1 MAKPLLEI
9 HCVRE
14 PYCEYPVAVKVT
26 MDDGTV
32 QTYELKN
39 KMEYKFG
46 EVMKA
51 LARMET
57 GYQYMG
63 KHERSRIHNCSCEH
77 GKTGDMY

>member
-39 KMEYKFG
+39 KMDESY
-46 EVMKA
+46 V
-51 LARMET
+51 L
-57 GYQYMG
+57 
-63 KHERSRIHNCSCEH
+63 
-77 GKTGDMY
+77 